1 LRQRIERRER
11 EAGVRCYDVSCG
23 VGPSD
28 EDPELSDSITGMKQ
42 LPITEKGGVG
52 SEICLHRFHGSCL
65 VSATRVAL
73 KGADTAMEGGN
84 VEVSCPVCRGVGC
97 VSKEQWDEG
106 VAALQ

>member
-1 LRQRIERRER
+1 
-11 EAGVRCYDVSCG
+11 
-23 VGPSD
+23 
-28 EDPELSDSITGMKQ
+28 MKQ
-42 LPITEKGGVG
+42 LPIMEKDGVG

-73 KGADTAMEGGN
+73 KGADTAVEGGN
-84 VEVSCPVCRGVGC
+84 VEVSCPVCRCIGC